1 MGRESRKKVIAE
13 RAADGCVRI
22 ATDAI
27 IPPPVVYYDAQLPT
41 MGPAS

>member
-1 MGRESRKKVIAE
+1 MGRESGKKVIAE

-27 IPPPVVYYDAQLPT
+27 IPPPVVYDAQLPT